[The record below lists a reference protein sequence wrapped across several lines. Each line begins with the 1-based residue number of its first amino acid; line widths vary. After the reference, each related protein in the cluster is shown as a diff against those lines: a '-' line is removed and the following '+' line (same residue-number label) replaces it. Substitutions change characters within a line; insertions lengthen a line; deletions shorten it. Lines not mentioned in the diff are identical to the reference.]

1 MNLLLPPKNKVG
13 LSPYAYW
20 ENFLSDDDIKT
31 ILSLKEWHMAKTAEI
46 GSMNDLQ
53 KVNTSVR
60 NSKVSW
66 MNYSIDTVQI
76 WDKILNAISEVNST
90 YFHFDLT
97 GCHEPAQ
104 LTMYDS
110 SNLEHYNW
118 HCDSSYIDRTV
129 PRKLSMSLLLSDES
143 EFNGGELE
151 VLYDSDRPHRLSQK
165 TGRAWFFPSY
175 MIHRVCPV
183 THGIR
188 RSLVLWIGGP
198 NFK

>member
-1 MNLLLPPKNKVG
+1 MNLLLPPKNKAG
-13 LSPYAYW
+13 LSPYGYW

-53 KVNTSVR
+53 KVNTSIR

-66 MNYSIDTVQI
+66 MEYSSETSQI
-76 WDKILNAISEVNST
+76 WDKILNAITEVNSI

-104 LTMYDS
+104 LTIYDS
-110 SNLEHYNW
+110 SNSEHYSW
-118 HCDSSYIDRTV
+118 HSDSSYIDRTV

-143 EFNGGELE
+143 EFKGGELE
-151 VLYDSDRPHRLSQK
+151 VLADSDKPHRLPQK
-165 TGRAWFFPSY
+165 RGRAWFFPSY

-183 THGIR
+183 TYGIR